1 LSAITVIGSG
11 NVGRALAGGL
21 HRAGHEVSMGRR
33 DPGAGA
39 VVDGV
44 EALDVVTA
52 VAAADVI
59 VNATPGGS
67 SVDLFAPLAD
77 TIGRR
82 VLIDVSNAARPG
94 TAVELQRSL
103 PESRVVKTLST
114 MLFLVMAAPELLS
127 HPATVFVSG
136 DDETAKN
143 TTRALLHDLGWA
155 PGQVLDLGGI
165 DTAGA
170 VEAAYPLAMAAV
182 RAHGIAPFA
191 LTAVF

>member
-1 LSAITVIGSG
+1 LSSIAVIGSG

-21 HRAGHEVSMGRR
+21 HQAGHQVSMARR

-44 EALDVVTA
+44 EALDLLAA
-52 VAAADVI
+52 VSAAEIV

-67 SVDLFAPLAD
+67 SVERFAPLAGA
-77 TIGRR
+77 IGER
-82 VLIDVSNAARPG
+82 VLIDVSNAARAG
-94 TAVELQRSL
+94 TAAELQRVL
-103 PESRVVKTLST
+103 PRARVVKTLNT
-114 MLFLVMAAPELLS
+114 MLFMVMAAPELLS
-127 HPATVFVSG
+127 SPATVFVCG
-136 DDETAKN
+136 DDPAAKD
-143 TTRALLHDLGWA
+143 TTRVLLHDLGWA
-155 PGQVLDLGGI
+155 AEQVLDLGGI
-165 DTAGA
+165 DTAAA